1 MRLAEDYI
9 RLREAFPD
17 VEDGQKRRVTMEE
30 IAQAFCCTAR
40 NAKLI
45 LAKME
50 KQQWLHIVSGR
61 GRGHASEL
69 TFYKNRDQLA
79 VEAAQAVV
87 KQGSVQEALV
97 WLREHAG
104 AGARAHFMEW
114 LSRYFGYEAAKSSDD
129 GLKETLRLPVF
140 RPIVTLDPANAFYGL
155 DVHLIKQIHRT
166 LVDYD
171 GDAGRV
177 KKGLAHH
184 WDKNEEATCWTFYLR
199 KGVLFHNGAELT
211 SQDVVY
217 TLMRLLRGG
226 SYSHSWLCRDVQ
238 EVKAESRYSVTVV
251 LRKANYM
258 FDVFMSHTGAAIIP
272 AGSGEPG
279 GSNLTGGLGGE
290 LPPGAGPYRVVK
302 RTDGMIVLEAFTSYY
317 AERGLMDRIEIIRV
331 PLSESELA
339 LQVDPGIVLVQTG
352 EGANEQLRQASGLKQ
367 RFLTGCAVL
376 IMNMRREDGAL
387 GSLALR
393 QALVHG
399 TDRQALTEELGYPHA
414 GPAAGFMLELQAGD
428 GDKWYDPSLSA
439 AKLLESGYAGNGV
452 AAGRVLKL
460 YAYERHARTAYW
472 LQRAYGK
479 IGIRLEVEIRSW
491 GDMMDPAIRSEADL
505 ILFEAV
511 LRGGLLRQF
520 EYLLSA
526 NSFLRS
532 AMSDELQALVDVQAA
547 ELVAEADPAER
558 NRKFKRVES
567 RLGEACAAVY
577 LTCQGVSAL
586 SHPTLQDVKFN
597 PLGWVDFKDIWVK
610 GTAGEQ
616 QSS

>member
-17 VEDGQKRRVTMEE
+17 AEDGQKRRVTMEE
-30 IAQAFCCTAR
+30 IAQAFCCTPR

-50 KQQWLHIVSGR
+50 KQQWLHIVPGR

-69 TFYKNRDQLA
+69 TFYKSRDQLA
-79 VEAAQAVV
+79 VEAAQEVV

-104 AGARAHFMEW
+104 AEARAHFMEW
-114 LSRYFGYEAAKSSDD
+114 LSRYFGYEAAKSADD

-140 RPIVTLDPANAFYGL
+140 RPIVTLDPADAFYGL
-155 DVHLIKQIHRT
+155 DVHLIKQIHGT

-171 GDAGRV
+171 GDAERV

-184 WDKNEEATCWTFYLR
+184 WDKNQEATCWTFYLR

-211 SQDVVY
+211 AEDVVY
-217 TLMRLLRGG
+217 TLTRLQAG

-238 EVKAESRYSVTVV
+238 QVRAESRYCVTVV
-251 LRKANYM
+251 LRQANYM
-258 FDVFMSHTGAAIIP
+258 FDVFMSHTGASIIP
-272 AGSGEPG
+272 RGSGGHTEEAGWTMPA
-279 GSNLTGGLGGE
+279 
-290 LPPGAGPYRVVK
+290 GAGPYLVAMRM
-302 RTDGMIVLEAFTSYY
+302 DGMIVLEAFTSYY
-317 AERGLMDRIEIIRV
+317 AERGLMDQIEIIRV
-331 PLSESELA
+331 PESESELA
-339 LQVDPGIVLVQTG
+339 LQIDPGIVLVQTG
-352 EGANEQLRQASGLKQ
+352 EGSVQQFREAARQQQ
-367 RFLTGCAVL
+367 RYLTGCAVL
-376 IMNMRREDGAL
+376 IMNMRREGGVL
-387 GSLALR
+387 SCGTLR

-399 TDRQALTEELGYPHA
+399 VDRQRLADELGYPHA
-414 GPAAGFMLELQAGD
+414 GPAAGFLLEIQSGD
-428 GDKWYDPSLSA
+428 SDGWYEPELAA
-439 AKLLESGYAGNGV
+439 AKLLESGYTGNG
-452 AAGRVLKL
+452 GDGEPVLRL
-460 YAYERHARTAYW
+460 FAYERHARTAYW
-472 LQRAYGK
+472 LQRAHAELGV
-479 IGIRLEVEIRSW
+479 RLEVEIRSW
-491 GDMMDPAIRSEADL
+491 GDMMNPAVRSEADL

-511 LRGGLLRQF
+511 LRGGLLRQL

-532 AMSDELQALVDVQAA
+532 AMTDELQALVDGQAA
-547 ELVAEADPAER
+547 ELVKEADPAER
-558 NRKFKRVES
+558 MSKFKTLES